1 MKSITLIILIHVI
14 LTATAC
20 TIEKN
25 EIKNEVS
32 NLNWLTNLE
41 EAQKISQ
48 EKGIP
53 IFIDFTGSD
62 WCGWCFKLREE
73 VFSQEEFIQYA
84 KENLVLLKLDFP
96 RKIKQSKETKAYN
109 ENLARRFG
117 IKGFPTILL
126 VNSKGEEI
134 ARTGYQYG
142 GAAKYVEHLQELLK
156 AGKL

>member
-1 MKSITLIILIHVI
+1 MKKITLIILILVI

-53 IFIDFTGSD
+53 IFVDFTGSD
-62 WCGWCFKLREE
+62 WCGWCFKLRDDI
-73 VFSQEEFIQYA
+73 FSQEEFIKYA

-109 ENLARRFG
+109 ENLARRFS
-117 IKGFPTILL
+117 IRGFPTILL

-142 GAAKYVEHLQELLK
+142 GAENYVNHIKELLSNK
-156 AGKL
+156 

>member
-1 MKSITLIILIHVI
+1 MKKITLIILILVI

-53 IFIDFTGSD
+53 IFVDFTGSD
-62 WCGWCFKLREE
+62 WCGWCFKLRDDI
-73 VFSQEEFIQYA
+73 FSQEEFIKYA

-96 RKIKQSKETKAYN
+96 RKIKQS
-109 ENLARRFG
+109 
-117 IKGFPTILL
+117 
-126 VNSKGEEI
+126 
-134 ARTGYQYG
+134 
-142 GAAKYVEHLQELLK
+142 
-156 AGKL
+156 